1 MRCYENIFIARQ
13 DLAPS
18 QVEALTETFSKVIK
32 DNGGK
37 VKKAEYCG
45 LRPLAYPIE
54 KNRKGHYVLLN
65 IEAPNTLIEE
75 LERNMRIREDIIRY
89 LTIQVESHDEGPSP
103 LLKQSRT
110 FVEGH
115 TRGSSFHSPSTA
127 AQASAAE

>member
-18 QVEALTETFSKVIK
+18 QVEALTETFSKIVK

-37 VKKAEYCG
+37 VTKSEYCG

-65 IEAPNTLIEE
+65 IEAPNTLIVE

-89 LTIQVESHDEGPSP
+89 LTIQVEAHDEGPSP
-103 LLKQSRT
+103 LLKQSRN
-110 FVEGH
+110 FVEGN
-115 TRGSSFHSPSTA
+115 TRSPYPPSATTD
-127 AQASAAE
+127 ASASAE